1 MHHLLTWLTDHELW
15 LLWIYGLPLLVSSNI
30 PLWLLAASLAT
41 VPVFWIARRV
51 TRGAFSRRTPLDLP
65 ILILVIMGFVGGLL
79 SIDRS
84 DGIRTYLEL
93 LGEFALFYGLV
104 NSLTNHPSGTLFTN
118 QDQNPQLPSPRRR
131 GEDVSSRNTLE
142 AFNSGMRRDD
152 TSGGEVI
159 LRQGIMLLLALGL
172 GMALLGLFGMRLESK
187 FLPPT
192 LLQLVP
198 LDLLR
203 LTPQG
208 FSPNIVAGAIAPL
221 LPVWWAWGVSRLGRQ
236 RWVWLLLSLV
246 PLGILIL
253 TQSRG
258 AWIGLAL
265 SLLVLAAS
273 YRPRPV
279 AMLVPALA
287 VVGLALYV
295 VAPATLH
302 ELILGGDVTV
312 TASGRFELW
321 DRAVYM
327 LQDFPFTGIGLASF
341 NEVLHTLYPPFLF
354 TEDTVLPQAHNLF
367 LQTGLDYGVPGLV
380 AFVALVTVVICAGV
394 AAMARLR
401 GTTMGIWAAG
411 LTAGYVVYLGHGLT
425 DAVTFSTKPAVIV
438 WFIAALI
445 VALYQTMSTPGT
457 VIPTANDQPTS

>member
-1 MHHLLTWLTDHELW
+1 MSQQHSMHRLLNWLADHELW
-15 LLWIYGLPLLVSSNI
+15 LLWIYGLPLLLSSNI
-30 PLWLLAASLAT
+30 PLWLFAVSLAT

-51 TRGAFSRRTPLDLP
+51 ARGAFSRRTPLDLP
-65 ILILVIMGFVGGLL
+65 IFILVIMGFVGALL
-79 SIDRS
+79 AIDRT
-84 DGIRTYLEL
+84 DGIRAYLEL

-104 NSLTNHPSGTLFTN
+104 NSITN
-118 QDQNPQLPSPRRR
+118 Q
-131 GEDVSSRNTLE
+131 
-142 AFNSGMRRDD
+142 SGQ
-152 TSGGEVI
+152 
-159 LRQGIMLLLALGL
+159 RQGIVLLLALGL
-172 GMALLGLFGMRLESK
+172 GMAILGLFGMRLESK
-187 FLPPT
+187 FLPPA

-203 LTPQG
+203 LNPQG
-208 FSPNIVAGAIAPL
+208 FSPNIVAGAIAPV
-221 LPVWWAWGVSRLGRQ
+221 LPVWSAWAVSYRGRQ
-236 RWVWLLLSLV
+236 RWMWLLLSLV

-258 AWIGLAL
+258 AWIGLAFG
-265 SLLVLAAS
+265 LLVLAAS

-279 AMLVPALA
+279 AMLVGALA
-287 VVGLALYV
+287 VVGLVLYV
-295 VAPATLH
+295 VAPATLR

-341 NEVLHTLYPPFLF
+341 NQVLHTLYPPFLF

-367 LQTGLDYGVPGLV
+367 LQTGLDYGIPGLV
-380 AFVALVTVVICAGV
+380 AFVALVTVVIGAGV

-401 GTTMGIWAAG
+401 GTAAGMWAAG
-411 LTAGYVVYLGHGLT
+411 LTAGIVVYLGHGLT

-445 VALYQTMSTPGT
+445 IALYQTASMNRT
-457 VIPTANDQPTS
+457 VRPTTEDRTTS